1 MTQDKVK
8 AILDWPT
15 PKTVKDIQKFR
26 GLANYYRRF
35 IRNFSHITKPLDKL
49 TGKEPWKW
57 QKEQQDSFD
66 LLKRAFTKAPVLA
79 IYDHKR
85 KSQIET
91 DASGYATGAVFSQL
105 QEDDNKWHP
114 IAFYSKSMDDA

>member
-8 AILDWPT
+8 AILEWPT

-35 IRNFSHITKPLDKL
+35 IKGFSNITKPLDKL

-57 QKEQQDSFD
+57 QQEQQDAFD
-66 LLKRAFTKAPVLA
+66 QLKKAFTIAPVLA
-79 IYDHKR
+79 IYDH
-85 KSQIET
+85 
-91 DASGYATGAVFSQL
+91 
-105 QEDDNKWHP
+105 
-114 IAFYSKSMDDA
+114 